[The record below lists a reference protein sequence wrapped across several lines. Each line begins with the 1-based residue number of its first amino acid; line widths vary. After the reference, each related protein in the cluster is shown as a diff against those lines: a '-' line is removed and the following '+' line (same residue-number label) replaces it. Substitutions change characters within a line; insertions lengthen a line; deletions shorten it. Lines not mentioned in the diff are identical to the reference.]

1 MKPSTSA
8 VVDLSED
15 SEQNLLVTARPLLHI
30 VKGRDAMNFCE
41 FPLATLSDRVP
52 GGQKTL
58 EFEDTLK
65 YGGKEVSRKL
75 TITASDKY
83 GLPTAM
89 DDEVAFGLIQLSH
102 AHNFAQRKVPFT
114 RYDLIRILG

>member
-1 MKPSTSA
+1 
-8 VVDLSED
+8 
-15 SEQNLLVTARPLLHI
+15 
-30 VKGRDAMNFCE
+30 MNFCE

>member
-1 MKPSTSA
+1 
-8 VVDLSED
+8 
-15 SEQNLLVTARPLLHI
+15 
-30 VKGRDAMNFCE
+30 MNFCE

-83 GLPTAM
+83 GLPTSARN
-89 DDEVAFGLIQLSH
+89 AFDARAKGSKTKRALLAKTSTS
-102 AHNFAQRKVPFT
+102 ASVS
-114 RYDLIRILG
+114 